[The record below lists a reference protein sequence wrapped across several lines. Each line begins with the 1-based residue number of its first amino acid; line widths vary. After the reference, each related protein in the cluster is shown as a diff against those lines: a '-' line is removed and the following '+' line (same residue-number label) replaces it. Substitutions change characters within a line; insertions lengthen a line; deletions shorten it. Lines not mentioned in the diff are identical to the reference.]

1 MANASGRAGPRK
13 GRYVSRQV
21 FGAAAPAALSLSSMH
36 LFTTSARLSRS
47 WWGLAFSVRI
57 QHSRAARARVI
68 GSPSSA
74 AAAGLTACVG
84 GVSGLEAVDS
94 GLGEAACAFGAS
106 AADGPVPSVSHAA
119 SASAAVNTVRLA
131 AARIVRIVE
140 TETSIKPFQQEVVC
154 GPDTD
159 IRPNRN

>member
-1 MANASGRAGPRK
+1 MKTMANASGRAGPRK
-13 GRYVSRQV
+13 GRDVSRQV
-21 FGAAAPAALSLSSMH
+21 CGAAAPAALSLSSMH

-68 GSPSSA
+68 GSPPVGAAPPRLGGSPPAA

-106 AADGPVPSVSHAA
+106 AADAPGAYGCPAPS
-119 SASAAVNTVRLA
+119 
-131 AARIVRIVE
+131 ARA
-140 TETSIKPFQQEVVC
+140 
-154 GPDTD
+154 GG
-159 IRPNRN
+159 